1 MKGDDLFAETETDAR
16 SGGLGGE
23 EGYKDPFGYFRK
35 HSFSIIGNNQRYAF
49 SDGLGT
55 DLHACVRRMDAGFGS
70 ILQQVDEDL
79 FHLSP
84 VGQEGEAGRCCEV
97 KEGRRVEPPQVVEE
111 GLNRDLFPDGRSNPS
126 QFAIVFHEFQQS
138 LAAAVNDFQSF
149 LYMRSGTFVVWILP
163 ASLAQSLSQ

>member
-35 HSFSIIGNNQRYAF
+35 HSLSVIGNNQRYAF

-70 ILQQVDEDL
+70 TLQQVDKSSL
-79 FHLSP
+79 PQRPKRQINGS
-84 VGQEGEAGRCCEV
+84 GEWCE
-97 KEGRRVEPPQVVEE
+97 E
-111 GLNRDLFPDGRSNPS
+111 
-126 QFAIVFHEFQQS
+126 I
-138 LAAAVNDFQSF
+138 
-149 LYMRSGTFVVWILP
+149 
-163 ASLAQSLSQ
+163 

>member
-84 VGQEGEAGRCCEV
+84 VGQEGEAGRCSEV
-97 KEGRRVEPPQVVEE
+97 KEGEGRAVDNRREAEP
-111 GLNRDLFPDGRSNPS
+111 RSVP
-126 QFAIVFHEFQQS
+126 
-138 LAAAVNDFQSF
+138 
-149 LYMRSGTFVVWILP
+149 
-163 ASLAQSLSQ
+163 